1 MRIAIIVDCYYP
13 HSTASAKLVR
23 DLGVEMR
30 KQGHDVIVVTPSC
43 LIAEDFELSNESGLL
58 VARVKTGKLK
68 GVSKVSRAIR
78 EARLSATM
86 WRKGKKFFRDH
97 PCDLIIFYSPSI
109 FFGPLVRKLKSLWG
123 CPAYLILRDIFPQWA
138 VDAGVLK
145 KGLIYRFFRMK
156 ELEQYAAADIIG
168 VQSPANLRYFS
179 NSLPNK
185 RYDLEVLHNWTA
197 LEEPDFVPSNYRERL
212 GLQDKVVFFYGGNI
226 GVAQDMDNIIRLA
239 CGLSREPRIQFLL
252 VGNGSEVERLKAMIA
267 AKALTNIRIL
277 PAVGQEEYLAMLS
290 EFDVGLVSLDR
301 RLQTQNFPGK
311 ILGYMY
317 FSMPMLCSLN
327 PGNDLKEMVEGSEAG
342 LCCLNGDDETLRAN
356 ALRLANKAEL
366 RQKLGRN
373 ARQLLERD
381 FSVSV
386 VARRILSHFKEAPG
400 LRYADA
406 EKPLA
411 PATAT
416 LRFGPTDF

>member
-1 MRIAIIVDCYYP
+1 MRILIIVDCYYP
-13 HSTASAKLVR
+13 HSTASAKLIS
-23 DLGVEMR
+23 DLSGELH
-30 KQGHDVIVVTPSC
+30 KQGHEITVLTPDCLSEREFEVTEENA
-43 LIAEDFELSNESGLL
+43 LR

-68 GVSKVSRAIR
+68 GASKVSRALR
-78 EARLSATM
+78 EAQLSATI
-86 WRKGKKFFRDH
+86 WRKGKQFFRQH

-109 FFGPLVRKLKSLWG
+109 FFGPLVRKLKSLWN

-168 VQSPANLRYFS
+168 VQSPANLDYFS
-179 NSLPNK
+179 SSLPNK
-185 RYDLEVLHNWTA
+185 KYHLEVLHNWAT
-197 LEEPDFVPSNYRERL
+197 LEEQPFTPANYREKL

-239 CGLSREPRIQFLL
+239 ESLKNESHIRFLL
-252 VGNGSEVERLKAMIA
+252 VGNGSEVERLKALIA
-267 AKALTNIRIL
+267 VKQMDNLRLL
-277 PAVGQEEYLAMLS
+277 PAVSQQEYVAMLS

-317 FSMPMLCSLN
+317 FSLPMLCSLN
-327 PGNDLKEMVEGSEAG
+327 PGNDLADLLERSEAG
-342 LCCLNGDDETLRAN
+342 LGCLNGADETLRAN
-356 ALRLANKAEL
+356 ALKLANDAEL
-366 RQKLGRN
+366 RRKMGRN

-386 VARRILSHFKEAPG
+386 LARRILSHFKPTPE

-406 EKPLA
+406 DKPMR
-411 PATAT
+411 PVTAS
-416 LRFGPTDF
+416 L